1 MDRETRHELD
11 RLYRSFCEA
20 LRDVRTAPD
29 DDAELTAWKRVQ
41 TTTWELHEM
50 LPAMERSK
58 AG

>member
-41 TTTWELHEM
+41 TTTWELHEV
-50 LPAMERSK
+50 LPAMERRRAS
-58 AG
+58 